1 MQGKQLMIRDTG
13 CTIRGYLEILSQTF
27 GSFNLLS
34 RSTST
39 SASANAVRSDFADAV
54 ADAPAATVECK
65 EFKYASKSNTD
76 AADFN
81 VALAYFRLSQF
92 LHQHLLFRLKC
103 FECVRKLMEER
114 SLHVVAPG
122 CSRGFSI
129 EHQPI
134 KKENKMIISRLY
146 KSVNPNI
153 TNTLVVI
160 LDSNKIKCTNASQY

>member
-1 MQGKQLMIRDTG
+1 M
-13 CTIRGYLEILSQTF
+13 SQTF

-39 SASANAVRSDFADAV
+39 SASANALRSDFENAV
-54 ADAPAATVECK
+54 ADASEAAVE
-65 EFKYASKSNTD
+65 YVRSLNTHQSQI
-76 AADFN
+76 
-81 VALAYFRLSQF
+81 LMLQILMLLHFRLSQF
-92 LHQHLLFRLKC
+92 LHWHLLFRLKC
-103 FECVRKLMEER
+103 FECARKLTEEL

-122 CSRGFSI
+122 CWRGFSI

-134 KKENKMIISRLY
+134 KKEKKMIISRLY

-160 LDSNKIKCTNASQY
+160 LDSNKIKCTNAYQYWVEYIINKKYW